1 MIHPL
6 ADEFLLV
13 RGEHS
18 FLLVAKA
25 NARFG
30 LRIETMDKEY
40 SQTVDPDDLIVVS
53 APEGGPLEPAI
64 MLAEFVRTYRMP
76 LIVLPK
82 NHPGT
87 RRFSCLVSVSPSIHT
102 SCLIRRGTH
111 PEQDVVCSS
120 DELAGIVLC
129 GLPGEVDISGLPGN
143 INLQYVKS
151 RILTEFS
158 EFTG

>member
-6 ADEFLLV
+6 ADEFLLIS
-13 RGEHS
+13 GEHS

-30 LRIETMDKEY
+30 LRIETMDAEF

-82 NHPGT
+82 EHPGS
-87 RRFSCLVSVSPSIHT
+87 RRFSFLVSVWPEIHT
-102 SCLIRRGTH
+102 SCSIRRGTH
-111 PEQDVVCSS
+111 PEQHMICSS
-120 DELAGIVLC
+120 DELAGLIFK
-129 GLPGEVDISGLPGN
+129 GLPGTVEISGLCAN
-143 INLQYVKS
+143 IIPKYVKY
-151 RILTEFS
+151 RILIDYS
-158 EFTG
+158 RFTG

>member
-6 ADEFLLV
+6 TDEFLLIS
-13 RGEHS
+13 GEHS
-18 FLLVAKA
+18 FLLAGKA

-30 LRIETMDKEY
+30 LRIETMDAEY

-82 NHPGT
+82 NHPGSK
-87 RRFSCLVSVSPSIHT
+87 RFSYLVSVWPEIHT
-102 SCLIRRGTH
+102 SCSIRRGTH
-111 PEQDVVCSS
+111 PEQHLVCSS
-120 DELAGIVLC
+120 DELAGISLK
-129 GLPGEVDISGLPGN
+129 GLPGAVELSGLTGN
-143 INLQYVKS
+143 IIPQYVKS

-158 EFTG
+158 KFPG